1 MHLNW
6 TFVGRLD
13 YTSYPCN
20 VQLNPCLK
28 STANSPGVI
37 FMCVHPSAHSVQSAP
52 SLKPHRISSEAH
64 CFCEDLMH
72 NAHFCLR
79 IVKNPSRKTSW
90 INKGVKMSACKSIHY
105 LLSNP
110 AVKQEVN
117 PFHKTFADIKM

>member
-1 MHLNW
+1 
-6 TFVGRLD
+6 
-13 YTSYPCN
+13 
-20 VQLNPCLK
+20 
-28 STANSPGVI
+28 
-37 FMCVHPSAHSVQSAP
+37 MCVHPSAHSVQSAP

-117 PFHKTFADIKM
+117 PFHKTFADIKMRLDLLHSFCSLCWIFTAVCI